1 VLVWTTVPFVLV
13 HSLIAH
19 KEPRFYLPLVYVAGP
34 LFAVCVQSLPIQLR
48 DRLAAALRTGI
59 GRASLVVF
67 TIINLLLLTATLM
80 LPAHET
86 YRVYRWLWD
95 RSASTP
101 IELYTLGTSPYEI
114 GGSENTF
121 YRRDAVVLHPIA
133 SSDALRVALAS
144 PSRVPRYISYR
155 GLTASSVVSEA
166 GVSCPTVIQTF
177 PEWFVRL
184 VGAGLLADAQLFT
197 ICGPI

>member
-1 VLVWTTVPFVLV
+1 M
-13 HSLIAH
+13 SGAIEGRGIAS
-19 KEPRFYLPLVYVAGP
+19 RG
-34 LFAVCVQSLPIQLR
+34 C
-48 DRLAAALRTGI
+48 
-59 GRASLVVF
+59 RASGFFYSIAEVGP
-67 TIINLLLLTATLM
+67 TARKLPSAVIS

-101 IELYTLGTSPYEI
+101 IEIYTLGTSPYEI

-166 GVSCPTVIQTF
+166 GVYCPTVIQTF

-184 VGAGLLADAQLFT
+184 VGAGLLADAQLLT
-197 ICGPI
+197 ICGPV